1 MGYKKGVIKM
11 AMILVYMGM
20 AAVFGF
26 FLSIYFFLYRL
37 HFARPW
43 RLLVAS
49 IVGVIMGC
57 IMAVITLLTVWPPV
71 DYRFSAGG
79 MAIIAVITYGVL
91 FNGSST
97 FTAVSVKKEV
107 EEDAHLAACRIDFD
121 TSAGS

>member
-1 MGYKKGVIKM
+1 M
-11 AMILVYMGM
+11 AMIFVNMGL
-20 AAVFGF
+20 AAGFGF

-43 RLLVAS
+43 RLLVGS

-91 FNGSST
+91 FNGSRST